1 MNSKN
6 YYVYRL
12 KIISLCLGLF
22 LLTLVFLLGSSSVL
36 NLAESKLTFASNLSQ
51 SVSDVSVSNVQG
63 VNKQN
68 IIEIKQGQIDPPK
81 FSAGAVL
88 TEDVNLNK
96 VLFSKNSHDHL
107 SPASTTKI
115 MTALVGIEYFK
126 PADVLLVPEG
136 AMVGGSNMGLS
147 VGETL
152 TFRSLLYGMLLN
164 SGNDAAYTIALNFPG
179 GFDGFVAKMN
189 EKVSQLN
196 LTDTH
201 FQNPAGFDGSAHYSS
216 AHDLAVI
223 AKEVIKDPTLARV
236 VSTKETSVM
245 SLDKTKNHP
254 LKNLNKLLSEPGMI
268 GVKTGYTEKAGENL
282 VGLVERDG
290 HRVLTV
296 VLNSTDR
303 FGETKS
309 LIDWIFANFTWGE

>member
-1 MNSKN
+1 MKN
-6 YYVYRL
+6 AKNHIYRL
-12 KIISLCLGLF
+12 KIISACMGLF
-22 LLTLVFLLGSSSVL
+22 LLTLVFLLGSSNVL

-51 SVSDVSVSNVQG
+51 NPNEPGATVEG

-68 IIEIKQGQIDPPK
+68 IIEVKQGLIDAPK
-81 FSAGAVL
+81 FSAGGVIV
-88 TEDVNLNK
+88 EDVNLNK
-96 VLFSKNSHDHL
+96 VLFSKNSHSHL

-115 MTALVGIEYFK
+115 MTALVGIEYYK
-126 PADVLLVPEG
+126 PGDVLTVPEG
-136 AMVGGSNMGLS
+136 AIVGGSNMGLS

-152 TFRSLLYGMLLN
+152 TFRSLIYGMLLN

-189 EKVSQLN
+189 EKASQLN

-223 AKEVIKDPTLARV
+223 AKEVIKDSTLARI

-254 LKNLNKLLSEPGMI
+254 LKNLNKLLSEPGVI

-290 HRVLTV
+290 HRILTV

-309 LIDWIFANFTWGE
+309 LMDWIFANFTWGN